1 MVTTEKNITNGTEN
15 EITTVIITVNK
26 TTIDNQI
33 GTKNFND
40 GMVTWSLLR
49 TLALVQKMRQ
59 QLTSCMMEHLLLCC
73 GG

>member
-49 TLALVQKMRQ
+49 TLVQELRMRS
-59 QLTSCMMEHLLLCC
+59 QLTPGVME
-73 GG
+73 